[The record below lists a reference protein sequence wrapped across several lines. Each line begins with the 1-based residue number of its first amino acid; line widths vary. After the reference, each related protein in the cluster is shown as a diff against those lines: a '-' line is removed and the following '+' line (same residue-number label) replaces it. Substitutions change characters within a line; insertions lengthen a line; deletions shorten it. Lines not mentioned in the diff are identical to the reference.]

1 MKICFYYYINTYA
14 KFQYLQIKVYTLS
27 TKNIELCIII
37 ILTENKEAKMEDI
50 IKYQGYPI
58 ILREFASYKRVIQ
71 GRSIKT
77 VDEYMLDLR
86 TFFRYLK
93 LERGIGS
100 IEKFSE
106 IDISDVNID
115 FIRQIG
121 ATDIYEFLMFVD
133 AERTNASSAV
143 ARKLSAIKGL
153 FKYLTVTMHLLEDNP
168 AINIESPKVKKSLPK
183 HLSEEEAV
191 DLLSTVKNNKEN
203 TNALRD
209 YTILTLFLNCGM
221 RLSELVGI
229 NLDRISSDLSSL
241 AVIGKGNKERV
252 IYLNDTCKEIL
263 SEYLTFRHSER
274 FAQIDS
280 KALFLSRNGNR
291 IGRSTVQWLVKKH
304 LDETGLQAK
313 NYSTHK
319 LRHTAA
325 TLMYQTGK
333 VDVRVLKEILGH
345 EQLNTTQIY
354 THVANSDIEKA
365 MQENPLNTK
374 KKD

>member
-1 MKICFYYYINTYA
+1 
-14 KFQYLQIKVYTLS
+14 
-27 TKNIELCIII
+27 
-37 ILTENKEAKMEDI
+37 MEDKV
-50 IKYQGYPI
+50 KYAGYPI

-93 LERGIGS
+93 LERGEGC

-106 IDISDVNID
+106 ISIADINLD
-115 FIRQIG
+115 FIKQIN
-121 ATDIYEFLMFVD
+121 ASDIYEFLMFTD
-133 AERTNASSAV
+133 AERSNAASAV

-153 FKYLTVTMHLLEDNP
+153 FKYLTVTMHMLEDNP
-168 AINIESPKVKKSLPK
+168 AINIETPRVKKALPK
-183 HLSEEEAV
+183 HLSKDEAV
-191 DLLSTVKNNKEN
+191 DLLSTVKNNSEN
-203 TNALRD
+203 KNALRD

-229 NLDRISSDLSSL
+229 NIDRISSDLSSL

-252 IYLNDTCKEIL
+252 IYLNDICREVL
-263 SEYLTFRHSER
+263 SEYLAYRHSPQ
-274 FAQIDS
+274 FANVDD
-280 KALFLSRNGNR
+280 KALFLSRLNKR
-291 IGRSTVQWLVKKH
+291 ISRNTVQWLVKKH

-365 MQENPLNTK
+365 MQENPLNVK

>member
-1 MKICFYYYINTYA
+1 MNG
-14 KFQYLQIKVYTLS
+14 
-27 TKNIELCIII
+27 N
-37 ILTENKEAKMEDI
+37 
-50 IKYQGYPI
+50 IKYDGYPI

-71 GRSIKT
+71 GRSAKT

-93 LERGIGS
+93 LERGEGC

-106 IDISDVNID
+106 IEISDVGLD
-115 FIRQIG
+115 FIRQIN
-121 ATDIYEFLMFVD
+121 ASDIYEFLMFTD
-133 AERTNASSAV
+133 AERANAASAV

-153 FKYLTVTMHLLEDNP
+153 FKYLTVTMHMLEDNP
-168 AINIESPKVKKSLPK
+168 AINIETPRVKKTLPK
-183 HLSEEEAV
+183 HLSKDEAV
-191 DLLSTVKNNKEN
+191 DLLLTVKNNNEN
-203 TNALRD
+203 RNALRD

-229 NLDRISSDLSSL
+229 DLDRISSDLSYL
-241 AVIGKGNKERV
+241 TVIGKGNKERT
-252 IYLNDTCKEIL
+252 IYLNDSCRDVL
-263 SEYLTFRHSER
+263 SEYLNFRKGPR
-274 FAQIDS
+274 FEKVDD
-280 KALFLSRNGNR
+280 KALFLSVRQQRISRN
-291 IGRSTVQWLVKKH
+291 TVQWLVKKH

-354 THVANSDIEKA
+354 THVANEDIKKA
-365 MQENPLNTK
+365 MQENPLNVK